1 MEQLCKDIPKEFA
14 EYLTYVRQVKFEEK
28 PDYKLLRKKFRTL
41 FVKSGYDYDYRYDW
55 VIQRKRKLKSKKHSA
70 MRKRGKNTFEQRKNN
85 LLKGASELD
94 KFMARINKKKNGTTD

>member
-1 MEQLCKDIPKEFA
+1 VEQLCKDIPKEFA

-55 VIQRKRKLKSKKHSA
+55 VVQKRSKAKAKKHS
-70 MRKRGKNTFEQRKNN
+70 RKGGVKNTFLQRKEG
-85 LLKGASELD
+85 LLKGARELD
-94 KFMARINKKKNGTTD
+94 RLMGKINKKKV